1 MRMKRIVSVLV
12 AGVIVAATSQVASA
26 QSSNTEVLA
35 FRGFGATAVFD
46 TREGCIETQVIVV
59 ASESSAPAEPTGKQ
73 DSAAVLPDRR
83 NTCTAEV
90 LLFGSGS
97 GLDVKFDVAPLLSS
111 AELHGVVPVHDV
123 VSDRT
128 LDVAVDVVWTGVGE
142 LERGANHSHFVDDGV
157 VVRTHSNGSFRNA
170 TAVGRVVGDTTEL
183 VPDGSTGIGFLAWSN
198 DGQVLINRGA

>member
-1 MRMKRIVSVLV
+1 
-12 AGVIVAATSQVASA
+12 
-26 QSSNTEVLA
+26 
-35 FRGFGATAVFD
+35 
-46 TREGCIETQVIVV
+46 
-59 ASESSAPAEPTGKQ
+59 
-73 DSAAVLPDRR
+73 
-83 NTCTAEV
+83 
-90 LLFGSGS
+90 
-97 GLDVKFDVAPLLSS
+97 
-111 AELHGVVPVHDV
+111 V